1 MGGVEMPWLPDFTNA
16 LELARLQTRAAGQ
29 ADPVA
34 QYVAALNSGDTHAL
48 EAVWPA
54 EGGRLRPPL
63 WRGPWPQ
70 AASGVRQPQPILAD
84 GTPRPYRDRG
94 VDGRRREGRGGAA
107 GPPGRGQGGS
117 SLAGGGGG
125 RIPRRSVGGVPQ
137 LLQPVASLWTAR
149 RQAPHTRAPRLPL
162 RWRRGSLPLRARR
175 RRHRCDREHL
185 RGKWV
190 PPRAHRAQ
198 LHAPRHP

>member
-16 LELARLQTRAAGQ
+16 VELARLQTRAAGQ

-70 AASGVRQPQPILAD
+70 AASGVRQPQPATTETVDLD
-84 GTPRPYRDRG
+84 GYDYRWLRVRPSAQ
-94 VDGRRREGRGGAA
+94 GA
-107 GPPGRGQGGS
+107 
-117 SLAGGGGG
+117 
-125 RIPRRSVGGVPQ
+125 
-137 LLQPVASLWTAR
+137 
-149 RQAPHTRAPRLPL
+149 
-162 RWRRGSLPLRARR
+162 
-175 RRHRCDREHL
+175 
-185 RGKWV
+185 
-190 PPRAHRAQ
+190 
-198 LHAPRHP
+198 